1 MARTVPKNMSA
12 TKGEDAEV
20 GAPKPVDRTEVAEQ
34 AAEEAE
40 THHAPKKTISD
51 LKMGSFV
58 EAVATSGAVA
68 VPIQQYRVVNGGHVM
83 YAQCRVVIRAGKLVD
98 EHMYDLDL
106 LRKQGIVLAEVPQT

>member
-12 TKGEDAEV
+12 TTGDEATAS
-20 GAPKPVDRTEVAEQ
+20 APKVDVAEL

-40 THHAPKKTISD
+40 THHAPKKTID
-51 LKMGSFV
+51 DHKKGSFV

-68 VPIQQYRVVNGGHVM
+68 VPIQQYRVVNGGHIM

>member
-12 TKGEDAEV
+12 TTGDESTVDATKVDV
-20 GAPKPVDRTEVAEQ
+20 GAEM
-34 AAEEAE
+34 AEEAE
-40 THHAPKKTISD
+40 THHAPKKTIAD
-51 LKMGSFV
+51 LKVGSFV

-83 YAQCRVVIRAGKLVD
+83 YAQCRAVIRAGKLVD
-98 EHMYDLDL
+98 AHMYDLDL

>member
-12 TKGEDAEV
+12 TTGDEATAD
-20 GAPKPVDRTEVAEQ
+20 APKVDVAVEL
-34 AAEEAE
+34 AEEAE
-40 THHAPKKTISD
+40 THHAPKKTID
-51 LKMGSFV
+51 DHKKGSFV

-68 VPIQQYRVVNGGHVM
+68 VPIQQYRVVNGGHIM